1 MFKDGLSFWPSATTK
16 LKPYNN
22 NKGHKIAVEQILH
35 FLQTI
40 KDPTKAIN
48 VRQKKSQS
56 ERLNKNRAS
65 FDFHYCNSHFLGHYG
80 LAFRGH

>member
-1 MFKDGLSFWPSATTK
+1 MM
-16 LKPYNN
+16 YNN

-65 FDFHYCNSHFLGHYG
+65 LISIIAIVIFWVI
-80 LAFRGH
+80 RV